1 MGNTN
6 ENLDAVSINSSPDV
20 MEDKNDMFESA
31 LDSPTDSGLAGLE
44 TLDISADKPEE
55 AKTPTSDTME
65 DLSLQDE
72 IDIPTGEIDE
82 EMKPSPPGD
91 RNEPS
96 PAALETDIN
105 LDDDLFDSEVN
116 LDDDDIF
123 KSARIKPEPAN
134 PSSTLTIG
142 SPSEERKDV
151 VAVAPQIDVNLD
163 DDLGV
168 SDVNL
173 DEDDD
178 IFKSVRIEPEQ
189 AKASSTLTNGTGS
202 RAVSEEPAE
211 TDIPLEDDD
220 HPFEDAHLKPG
231 LQLSGPSPTPAT
243 MQQQTLTSF
252 HEEEAKREME
262 GGDEFI
268 EIKVTS
274 PHKVGDGMSSYMA
287 YKVITNTN
295 LSYFKKSKPE
305 VSRRFSDFL
314 GLRDK
319 LTEKYLQNGRIIP
332 TAPDKSVLGMTKVK
346 MAKEDETSNQSEFV
360 EKRRASLERY
370 LNRTAS
376 HPSLRVD
383 PDFREF
389 LELDAELP
397 KANQTSALSGK
408 SMMKMISKVGDRVS
422 LYTTKMEETD
432 HWFEEKTVMI
442 DNLDLQLRKLLV
454 ATEAMVDYR
463 KGLSGHTY
471 SLSKSLGMLG
481 SAEDN
486 SKLSAAIAKLAEVEE
501 KAEKVHEQ
509 QANDD
514 FYLLSE
520 LVHDYIGIVGSVK
533 DAFNERVKAWQSWQS
548 VQRDLNKRRENKVR
562 AELASKQDRVNQLRQ
577 EIAENERQ
585 LDMAQENF
593 EKISRIIK
601 KEFESFDVKK
611 CRDFKNTIT
620 KYLENMLKSQE
631 SMVTHWERFLP
642 EIKQMEL

>member
-1 MGNTN
+1 MTDTRPDSGDIEAVGNTT
-6 ENLDAVSINSSPDV
+6 ENLDTISINSGPDI
-20 MEDKNDMFESA
+20 MEDKNDMFVSA

-44 TLDISADKPEE
+44 TLDISANNNEE
-55 AKTPTSDTME
+55 ANITPSSDTME
-65 DLSLQDE
+65 DLSLQD
-72 IDIPTGEIDE
+72 DGEISIE
-82 EMKPSPPGD
+82 ETNDDVKPSPP
-91 RNEPS
+91 
-96 PAALETDIN
+96 
-105 LDDDLFDSEVN
+105 
-116 LDDDDIF
+116 
-123 KSARIKPEPAN
+123 
-134 PSSTLTIG
+134 
-142 SPSEERKDV
+142 EERKEPAV
-151 VAVAPQIDVNLD
+151 VPPEIDVNLD

-168 SDVNL
+168 SEVNL
-173 DEDDD
+173 DDDDD
-178 IFKSVRIEPEQ
+178 IFKSARLEPEP
-189 AKASSTLTNGTGS
+189 AKASSTMTNGFS
-202 RAVSEEPAE
+202 RATSEEPAE
-211 TDIPLEDDD
+211 TDIPLEDDE

-243 MQQQTLTSF
+243 IQQQTLTSF

-268 EIKVTS
+268 EINVTS

-287 YKVITNTN
+287 YKVTTNTN
-295 LSYFKKSKPE
+295 LTYFKKNKPE
-305 VSRRFSDFL
+305 VNRRFSDFL

-332 TAPDKSVLGMTKVK
+332 PAPDKSVIGMTKVK
-346 MAKEDETSNQSEFV
+346 MSKEDETSNQSEFV

-376 HPSLRVD
+376 HPNLRVD

-389 LELDAELP
+389 LELDTELP
-397 KANQTSALSGK
+397 KANQTAALSGK
-408 SMMKMISKVGDRVS
+408 NVMKLISKVGDRVS
-422 LYTTKMEETD
+422 QYTTKMEETD
-432 HWFEEKTVMI
+432 QWFEEKTVMI

-454 ATEAMVDYR
+454 ATESLVDYR
-463 KGLSGHTY
+463 KALSGHTY

-486 SKLSAAIAKLAEVEE
+486 SKLSAAIAQLAEVEE
-501 KAEKVHEQ
+501 KVEKVHEQ
-509 QANDD
+509 QAKDD

-520 LVHDYIGIVGSVK
+520 LVHDYIGIVGAVK

-548 VQRDLNKRRENKVR
+548 VQRDLNKRRENKVK

-601 KEFESFDVKK
+601 KEFDAFDVKK
-611 CRDFKNTIT
+611 CKDFKNTIT

-631 SMVTHWERFLP
+631 SLVTHWERFLP
-642 EIKQMEL
+642 EIKQMEP

>member
-1 MGNTN
+1 MGVAVCVHRAEAAKPNQQLLRMTDIRPDSGDIEAVANTTV
-6 ENLDAVSINSSPDV
+6 NLDTVSINSGPDI
-20 MEDKNDMFESA
+20 MEDKNDMFVSA

-44 TLDISADKPEE
+44 TLDISATNNEE
-55 AKTPTSDTME
+55 ANKTPSSDTME
-65 DLSLQDE
+65 DLSLQD
-72 IDIPTGEIDE
+72 DGEISIE
-82 EMKPSPPGD
+82 ETTDDVKPSPP
-91 RNEPS
+91 
-96 PAALETDIN
+96 
-105 LDDDLFDSEVN
+105 
-116 LDDDDIF
+116 
-123 KSARIKPEPAN
+123 
-134 PSSTLTIG
+134 
-142 SPSEERKDV
+142 EERKEPAV
-151 VAVAPQIDVNLD
+151 VPPQVDVNLD

-168 SDVNL
+168 SEVNL
-173 DEDDD
+173 DDDDD
-178 IFKSVRIEPEQ
+178 IFKSARLEPEP
-189 AKASSTLTNGTGS
+189 AKASSTMTNGFS
-202 RAVSEEPAE
+202 RATSEEPAE

-220 HPFEDAHLKPG
+220 HPFENAHLKPG

-243 MQQQTLTSF
+243 IQQQTLTSF

-268 EIKVTS
+268 EINVTS

-295 LSYFKKSKPE
+295 LTYFKKNKPE
-305 VSRRFSDFL
+305 VNRRFSDFL

-332 TAPDKSVLGMTKVK
+332 PAPDKSVIGMTKVK
-346 MAKEDETSNQSEFV
+346 MSKEDETSNQSEFV

-376 HPSLRVD
+376 HPNLRVD

-397 KANQTSALSGK
+397 KANQTAALSGK
-408 SMMKMISKVGDRVS
+408 NVMKLISKVGDRVS
-422 LYTTKMEETD
+422 QYTTKMEETD
-432 HWFEEKTVMI
+432 QWFEEKTVMI

-454 ATEAMVDYR
+454 ATESLVDYR
-463 KGLSGHTY
+463 KALSGHTY

-486 SKLSAAIAKLAEVEE
+486 SKLSAAIAQLAEVEE
-501 KAEKVHEQ
+501 KVEKVHEQ
-509 QANDD
+509 QAKDD

-520 LVHDYIGIVGSVK
+520 LVHDYIGIVGAVK

-548 VQRDLNKRRENKVR
+548 VQRDLNKRRENKVK

-601 KEFESFDVKK
+601 KEFEAFDVKK
-611 CRDFKNTIT
+611 CKDFKDTIT

-631 SMVTHWERFLP
+631 SLVTHWERFLP
-642 EIKQMEL
+642 EIKQMEP